1 MILTNRKIFYNRS
14 LAKFMRYTLTSI
26 FILICSSSAFGE
38 EGMEC
43 PNRETDP
50 TKFCLPGQAWNDKIK
65 ECVNLV

>member
-1 MILTNRKIFYNRS
+1 
-14 LAKFMRYTLTSI
+14 MRYTLTSI

-43 PNRETDP
+43 PNRESDP
-50 TKFCLPGQAWNDKIK
+50 SKFCLPGQAWNDELK

>member
-1 MILTNRKIFYNRS
+1 MIIDIRKIFFNNS
-14 LAKFMRYTLTSI
+14 SAELMRYTLTSI

-50 TKFCLPGQAWNDKIK
+50 SKFCLPGQAWNDEIK
-65 ECVNLV
+65 KCVNLV